1 MEQFFLLIL
10 IFLAILAVFDLFV
23 GVSNDAVNF
32 LNSAIGSRI
41 APFKVIMLVASVG
54 VLVGATFSSGMM
66 EIARSGV
73 FNPQMFTF
81 SEVIVIFFAVM
92 VTDVILLDL
101 FNSFGL
107 PTSTT
112 VSIVF
117 ELLGGAVA
125 AAAFKI
131 WSQPVPFFATLGPYI
146 NSEKALAIISGI
158 LISVAVAF
166 VAGALVQYICRL
178 IFTFNYQKTYNY
190 FGSIFGGVAITAIFY
205 FLVMKGAKGASFM
218 KPEYID
224 WINANTGTILLVSFL
239 TLTVLFQILISAFKT
254 NIFKIII
261 LAGTFSLAFAFAGN
275 DLVNFVGVPLAAHES
290 YMQYEASGIA
300 PDMFSMEG
308 LKQAV
313 KTPTFYLLAAGM
325 VMVLTLWFSKK
336 AHRVV
341 QTSINLSSGNRGAKE
356 QFGSSFFG
364 RSLVRVSLN
373 FNNMLHQV
381 LPASLFKAIASRM
394 EKAPTPKGEAP
405 LPFDQ
410 IRASINLVVASI
422 LIASATSLKLPLSTT
437 YVTFMVAMGSSLAD
451 GAWDRECAVYRV
463 SGVLT
468 VIGGWFITAL
478 TAFTFCAIVSSIVFV
493 GGNIAVI
500 GLIVFVTLRL
510 VHSNFFATKKEESSF
525 DIVMHER
532 PNKLA
537 ICNIVNKAVHHY
549 LSSCVALYREGLEN
563 FLREDIGAMK
573 KLQSKADAVFDEVS
587 MRRGDYY
594 RLALEDNTEEG
605 YDDARHYY
613 YRIFTNLKEIG
624 HDLRSVIGTA
634 YNHIDNHHSV
644 YSGVLRD
651 NLERMLTDLQDL
663 EKYTIRYAQLPEKND
678 VELTERANASSALIN
693 QLQLELLRSI
703 ETAPLSL
710 RNSELYLNFLQ
721 FARNL
726 INRFTLIAL
735 LQHELNEKCQ
745 FMPEEN
751 AEPLLA

>member
-10 IFLAILAVFDLFV
+10 IFLALLAIFDLFV

-41 APFKVIMLVASVG
+41 APFKVIMIVASLG
-54 VLVGATFSSGMM
+54 VLIGATFSSGMM

-92 VTDVILLDL
+92 VTDVLLLDL

-125 AAAFKI
+125 AATFKI

-166 VAGALVQYICRL
+166 VAGAAVQYLCRL
-178 IFTFNYQKTYNY
+178 VFTFNYQKMYKC
-190 FGSIFGGVAITAIFY
+190 FGSSFGGIAITAIFY

-218 KPEYID
+218 KPEYLD
-224 WINANTGTILLVSFL
+224 WINANTSTILLVSFL
-239 TLTVLFQILISAFKT
+239 SLTILFQILISLFKT
-254 NIFKIII
+254 NIFKITI

-290 YMQYEASGIA
+290 YLQYEVSGIA

-373 FNNMLHQV
+373 LNTMLHQV
-381 LPASLFKAIASRM
+381 LPNSLFKALNSRM
-394 EKAPTPKGEAP
+394 EPVPTPKGEIP

-410 IRASINLVVASI
+410 IRASVNLVVASI

-478 TAFTFCAIVSSIVFV
+478 TAFTFCAIVSGMVFL

-500 GLIVFVTLRL
+500 GLILFVCVRL
-510 VHSNFFATKKEESSF
+510 IYSNFCATKKEESSF
-525 DIVMHER
+525 DIVMHDR
-532 PNKLA
+532 PDKVF
-537 ICNIVNKAVHHY
+537 ICKTVNKAVHHY
-549 LSSCVALYREGLEN
+549 LNSCVSMYRDGLET
-563 FLREDIGAMK
+563 FLAEDVRGMK
-573 KLQSKADAVFDEVS
+573 KIQNKADAVFDEVS

-594 RLALEDNTEEG
+594 RLALEDNAEDG
-605 YDDARHYY
+605 YSDARHYY
-613 YRIFTNLKEIG
+613 YRIFTNLKEVG
-624 HDLRSVIGTA
+624 HDLRSVLGTA
-634 YNHIDNHHSV
+634 HNHIDNHHSV
-644 YSGVLRD
+644 YKGLLRN
-651 NLERMLTDLQDL
+651 NLERMLSDLQDL
-663 EKYTIRYAQLPEKND
+663 EQYVLQYAQRPERDD
-678 VELTERANASSALIN
+678 VALTERANASSNLIN
-693 QLQLELLRSI
+693 QLQLELLRNI
-703 ETAPLSL
+703 ESAPLSL
-710 RNSELYLNFLQ
+710 RSSELYLNFLQ
-721 FARNL
+721 FGRNL

-745 FMPEEN
+745 FIPTQD
-751 AEPLLA
+751 AEPVFV